1 MTTETGVIAYSQPDR
16 KRILPRD
23 QFEAIAKFPKEL
35 SEKFQPLYCGL
46 CEVRGSSNKS
56 IFAHYNSKQH
66 KKKVNRYLEEWSLK
80 TGEPMPKKLCVN
92 QNDDGVKLHC
102 EACDLVLTS
111 KQHAQQHYMGKQHQK
126 VIAGKREP
134 TGFGHYDKDGKWV
147 RMESAPDKTGRF
159 GIGTGFLPQNNP
171 VTQPVAVNHPVVAP
185 QIYHPGVT
193 APMIPPV
200 VTPPE
205 ISVNSLCAT
214 ASKLLEKAEELNTN
228 RVSTL
233 QEIASETE
241 VEPVIIATPSASITE
256 LVAKEKKQKEELKV
270 AEGLFCHTCHITVT
284 SAEQMKSHQSGV
296 KHLKRLRQT
305 TKEITYEVLPG
316 SIPAKAPAVDNT
328 INVCMFRTPSGNYY
342 CKPCDLTVDS
352 EYQFRSHLTSKRHKK
367 GKNKYFA

>member
-1 MTTETGVIAYSQPDR
+1 MTTETGVISYSQPDR

-23 QFEAIAKFPKEL
+23 QFDAIAKFPKEL

-111 KQHAQQHYMGKQHQK
+111 KKHAQQHYMGKQHQK
-126 VIAGKREP
+126 VIAGNVNRQGLGITIKMEN
-134 TGFGHYDKDGKWV
+134 G
-147 RMESAPDKTGRF
+147 ESAPDKTGRF

-233 QEIASETE
+233 QE
-241 VEPVIIATPSASITE
+241 
-256 LVAKEKKQKEELKV
+256 
-270 AEGLFCHTCHITVT
+270 
-284 SAEQMKSHQSGV
+284 M
-296 KHLKRLRQT
+296 
-305 TKEITYEVLPG
+305 
-316 SIPAKAPAVDNT
+316 
-328 INVCMFRTPSGNYY
+328 
-342 CKPCDLTVDS
+342 
-352 EYQFRSHLTSKRHKK
+352 
-367 GKNKYFA
+367 